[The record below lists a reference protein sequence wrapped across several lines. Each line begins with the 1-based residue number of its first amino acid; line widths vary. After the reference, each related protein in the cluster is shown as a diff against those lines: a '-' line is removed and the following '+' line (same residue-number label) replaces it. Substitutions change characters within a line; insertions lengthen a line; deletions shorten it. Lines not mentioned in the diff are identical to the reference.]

1 MQMLEILFAV
11 WAGFCVLSV
20 VATIFSDDGK
30 LSTIVEGIIWGTLV
44 CCGINNGGTFA
55 FVLGIVLASFM
66 GLTALVNS
74 IEGKPAMIVQLPM
87 TVLLI
92 IAVCKYTY

>member
-1 MQMLEILFAV
+1 MQMLEILFAI
-11 WAGFCVLSV
+11 WTGFCVLSFI
-20 VATIFSDDGK
+20 ATIFSDEGK
-30 LSTIVEGIIWGTLV
+30 LSTIVEAIIWGTLV
-44 CCGINNGGTFA
+44 LCGISYGGMFA